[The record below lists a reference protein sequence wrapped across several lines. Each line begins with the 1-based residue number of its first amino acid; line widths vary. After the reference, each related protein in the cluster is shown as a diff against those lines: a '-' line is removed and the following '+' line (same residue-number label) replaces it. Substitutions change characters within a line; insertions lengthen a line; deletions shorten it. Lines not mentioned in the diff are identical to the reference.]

1 MRKSN
6 LRKFASAILAVVMT
20 FGVFVN
26 LTSKTVKA
34 DIAANATIINCNS
47 GVNVR
52 EYPTNQ
58 SRNLGSIGLNQ
69 RVQVTGSTMA
79 ASTDTSD
86 LSTWY
91 SINYTSNGEVR
102 SGYVA
107 AYYVRL
113 DPSGTGPSDG
123 AFESAIANFP
133 ESYKP
138 YLRDL
143 HNAHPSWQ
151 FVPVYTGYDWNSAI
165 AVETRPGGSLISNS
179 SNGSWKSKADFSY
192 NPATNSYT
200 VYDASTW
207 VNASPEI
214 VSFYMDP
221 RNSLNET
228 AIFQFLDLT
237 YTADNSIPSAHVQGI
252 LPGTFLNTSAPNQ
265 NGDVINYCD
274 IFADAGNIADVNP
287 IFLAAHCIQECSK
300 GGSNSSRG
308 TTGYYNLFNIGAY
321 SNVIDATV
329 GGLNFAQNGTSD
341 PAFNST
347 YLIPWDTPGKAIVGG
362 AMWMRD
368 NYIWAGQGT
377 LYFMRFNFDPAS
389 PREKGYHQYMTAT
402 ASVYTEAA
410 RMQTAYIRAGLYD
423 SGQVF
428 RIPVYDNMP
437 GSAVPLPPNE
447 IAPPSSSSGWVGRD
461 GVETFLI
468 YMYRSTLNRD
478 PDTVG
483 INYWYNKIKVE
494 GMSGEDVAYGFV
506 FSQEMQN
513 RNLSDEQYVRIL
525 YNAFLGRE
533 CDQEGLSY
541 WLNRLATGSSRLDVY
556 HGFSRSNEF
565 INLCVNAGFSPYP
578 GYTG

>member
-1 MRKSN
+1 MRKN
-6 LRKFASAILAVVMT
+6 LLRRIASTVLAVVMT
-20 FGVFVN
+20 FGVYAG
-26 LTSKTVKA
+26 LSSKTVYA
-34 DIAANATIINCNS
+34 DIAANATVINCNS

-58 SRNLGSIGLNQ
+58 SRNLGTIGLNQ
-69 RVQVTGSTMA
+69 RIQVTGSTMA
-79 ASTDTSD
+79 SSSDTSD

-91 SINYTSNGEVR
+91 SINYMSNGEVR

-107 AYYVRL
+107 AYYVRR

-143 HNAHPSWQ
+143 HNAHPSWN

-165 AVETRPGGSLISNS
+165 GVETRPGASLISNS
-179 SNGSWKSKADFSY
+179 SNGSWKSKADYAY
-192 NPATNSYT
+192 NASTNTYT
-200 VYDASTW
+200 VVDASTW

-214 VSFYMDP
+214 VAFYMDP

-228 AIFQFLDLT
+228 AIFQFLDLR

-265 NGDVINYCD
+265 NNDVIRYCD
-274 IFADAGNIADVNP
+274 IFADAGNIADINP

-329 GGLNFAQNGTSD
+329 GGLNFAQNGTGD
-341 PAFNST
+341 PGFNST
-347 YLIPWDTPGKAIVGG
+347 YLIPWNTPGKAIVGG

-368 NYIWAGQGT
+368 NYIWAGQET
-377 LYFMRFNFDPAS
+377 LYFMRFNFNPAS
-389 PREKGYHQYMTAT
+389 SRSKGYHQYMTAT

-410 RMQTAYIRAGLYD
+410 RIQTAYVRSGLYD
-423 SGQVF
+423 SGQTF
-428 RIPVYDNMP
+428 LIPVYDNMP
-437 GSAVPLPPNE
+437 GTAVNIPPNE
-447 IAPPSSSSGWVGRD
+447 IAAPSSGSWVGRD
-461 GVETFLI
+461 GIETFLI
-468 YMYRSTLNRD
+468 YMYRATLSRD
-478 PDTVG
+478 PDPVG
-483 INYWYNKIKVE
+483 INYWYNNIQN
-494 GMSGEDVAYGFV
+494 GMSGEDCAYGFV
-506 FSQEMQN
+506 FSQEMTN
-513 RNLSDEQYVRIL
+513 RNLTNDQYVRIL

-533 CDQEGLSY
+533 CDPVGYEY
-541 WLNRLATGSSRLDVY
+541 WMNRLASGSSRLDVY
-556 HGFSRSNEF
+556 HGFSRSQEF
-565 INLCVNAGFSPYP
+565 AALCNNAGFSPY
-578 GYTG
+578 

>member
-1 MRKSN
+1 MRNTLLHKI
-6 LRKFASAILAVVMT
+6 AAAVLTAVMV
-20 FGVFVN
+20 FGVYAGIASN
-26 LTSKTVKA
+26 TALA
-34 DIAANATIINCNS
+34 DIAANATVINCNS

-58 SRNLGSIGLNQ
+58 SRNMGSIGLNQ
-69 RVQVTGSTMA
+69 RIQVTGSTLA

-91 SINYTSNGEVR
+91 SINYVSNGETR

-113 DPSGTGPSDG
+113 DPSATGPSDA

-138 YLRDL
+138 YLRDM

-165 AVETRPGGSLISNS
+165 SVETSPGRSLISNS
-179 SNGSWKSKADFSY
+179 SNGSWKSKADYAY
-192 NPATNSYT
+192 NAATNTYT
-200 VYDASTW
+200 VVDASTW

-214 VSFYMDP
+214 VAFYMDP

-228 AIFQFLDLT
+228 AVFQFLDLT
-237 YTADNSIPSAHVQGI
+237 YTADNSIPSSHVQGI
-252 LPGTFLNTSAPNQ
+252 LPGTFLNTTAANQ

-274 IFADAGNIADVNP
+274 IFADAGNIADINP

-341 PAFNST
+341 PGFNSA
-347 YLIPWDTPGKAIVGG
+347 YLIPWNTPGKAIVGG
-362 AMWMRD
+362 ALWMRD
-368 NYIWAGQGT
+368 NYIWAGQQT
-377 LYFMRFNFDPAS
+377 LYFMRFNFNPES
-389 PREKGYHQYMTAT
+389 SRTKGYHQYMTAT

-410 RMQTAYIRAGLYD
+410 RMQTAYIRSGLYD

-428 RIPVYDNMP
+428 LIPVYDNMP
-437 GSAVPLPPNE
+437 GTAVQLPPNE
-447 IAPPSSSSGWVGRD
+447 IAAPSSGNWVGRD
-461 GVETFLI
+461 GIETFLI
-468 YMYRSTLNRD
+468 YMYRSTLQRD
-478 PDTVG
+478 PDPVG
-483 INYWYNKIKVE
+483 INYWYNNIQG
-494 GMSGEDVAYGFV
+494 GMSGEDCAYGFV

-513 RNLSDEQYVRIL
+513 RNLSNDQYVRIL

-533 CDQEGLSY
+533 CDPVGYDY
-541 WLNRLATGSSRLDVY
+541 WMNRLASGATRLDVY
-556 HGFSRSNEF
+556 HGFSRSAEF
-565 INLCVNAGFSPYP
+565 SALCTNAGFSPY
-578 GYTG
+578 

>member
-1 MRKSN
+1 MRKNS
-6 LRKFASAILAVVMT
+6 LEKLAAFLLATVIAVGF
-20 FGVFVN
+20 FGRFTTITVN
-26 LTSKTVKA
+26 A
-34 DIAANATIINCNS
+34 DISANATVINCNNA
-47 GVNVR
+47 VNVR

-58 SRNLGSIGLNQ
+58 SRNIGSIDLNE
-69 RVQVTGSTMA
+69 RIQVTGSTMA
-79 ASTDTSD
+79 SSTDQSD

-91 SINYTSNGEVR
+91 SINYSSNGEVK

-113 DPSGTGPSDG
+113 DPSGTGASDSS
-123 AFESAIANFP
+123 FESSIADFP

-138 YLRDL
+138 YLRDM

-151 FVPVYTGYDWNSAI
+151 FVPVYTGIDWNT
-165 AVETRPGGSLISNS
+165 AVGIETRPGASLISNN

-192 NPATNSYT
+192 
-200 VYDASTW
+200 DASTNTYHVIDASNW
-207 VNASPEI
+207 VNASSEI
-214 VSFYMDP
+214 VAFYMDP

-228 AIFQFLDLT
+228 AVFQFLDLT
-237 YTADNSIPSAHVQGI
+237 YTTDNSIPSSHVQGI

-287 IFLAAHCIQECSK
+287 IFLAAHAIQECSK

-308 TTGYYNLFNIGAY
+308 TNGFYNLYNIGAY
-321 SNVIDATV
+321 SSAIDATV
-329 GGLNFAQNGTSD
+329 NGLNFAQNGISD
-341 PAFNST
+341 ESFNST

-389 PREKGYHQYMTAT
+389 SRDKGYHQYMTAT

-423 SGQVF
+423 SGEVF
-428 RIPVYDNMP
+428 RIPVFDNMP
-437 GSAVPLPPNE
+437 GTAVSLPANE
-447 IAPPSSSSGWVGRD
+447 IAPPSSGTEWVGRD

-468 YMYRSTLNRD
+468 YLYRSTLSRD
-478 PDTVG
+478 PDTSG
-483 INYWYNKIKVE
+483 INYWYGKIKTE

-506 FSQEMQN
+506 FSQEMTN
-513 RNLSDEQYVRIL
+513 RGLSDEQYVRIL

-533 CDQEGLSY
+533 CDADGLSY
-541 WLNRLATGSSRLDVY
+541 WLNRLSSGSSRLDVY
-556 HGFSRSNEF
+556 HGFSRSAEF
-565 INLCVNAGFSPYP
+565 AALCTNAGFSPY
-578 GYTG
+578 

>member
-1 MRKSN
+1 MRKSL
-6 LRKFASAILAVVMT
+6 LRIIASALTAVIAISS
-20 FGVFVN
+20 FGTLKERNV
-26 LTSKTVKA
+26 SA
-34 DIAANATIINCNS
+34 DIAANATVINCNS
-47 GVNVR
+47 AVNVR

-58 SRNLGSIGLNQ
+58 SRNLGSVALNQ
-69 RVQVTGSTMA
+69 RIQVTGSTFA
-79 ASTDTSD
+79 SSTDTSD

-107 AYYVRL
+107 AYYIRL
-113 DPSGTGPSDG
+113 DPTGTGPSDG
-123 AFESAIANFP
+123 AFESAIAGFP

-151 FVPVYTGYDWNSAI
+151 FVPVYTGFDWNSAI
-165 AVETRPGGSLISNS
+165 NIETRPGGSLISNN
-179 SNGSWKSKADFSY
+179 SNGAWKSKASY
-192 NPATNSYT
+192 SYDSST
-200 VYDASTW
+200 GTYHVYDASNW

-214 VSFYMDP
+214 VAFYMDP

-228 AIFQFLDLT
+228 AVFQFLDLT
-237 YTADNSIPSAHVQGI
+237 YTADNSIPSSHVQGI

-287 IFLAAHCIQECSK
+287 IFLAAHAIQECSK

-308 TTGYYNLFNIGAY
+308 TTGFYNLYNIGAY
-321 SNVIDATV
+321 SSVIDATV
-329 GGLNFAQNGTSD
+329 NGLNFAQNGTSD
-341 PAFNST
+341 PAFNSA
-347 YLIPWDTPGKAIVGG
+347 YLIPWDTPGKSIVGG
-362 AMWMRD
+362 ALWMRD

-389 PREKGYHQYMTAT
+389 PRDKGYHQYMTAT

-410 RMQTAYIRAGLYD
+410 RMQTAYIRSGLYD
-423 SGQVF
+423 SGEVF

-437 GSAVPLPPNE
+437 GSAVTLPPNE
-447 IAPPSSSSGWVGRD
+447 IAPPISGEWVGRD
-461 GVETFLI
+461 GIETFLI
-468 YMYRSTLNRD
+468 YMYRSTLSRNPD
-478 PDTVG
+478 PVG
-483 INYWYNKIKVE
+483 LSYWYNKITVE

-513 RNLSDEQYVRIL
+513 RNLSDDQYVRIL

-533 CDQEGLSY
+533 CEQEGYEY
-541 WLNRLATGSSRLDVY
+541 WMNRLATGSSRLDVY
-556 HGFSRSNEF
+556 HGFSRSTEF
-565 INLCVNAGFSPYP
+565 SNLCTNAGFSPY
-578 GYTG
+578 

>member
-1 MRKSN
+1 MRKSIIRRFAATVLATVIAFGFFGN
-6 LRKFASAILAVVMT
+6 FASKN
-20 FGVFVN
+20 VN
-26 LTSKTVKA
+26 A
-34 DIAANATIINCNS
+34 DIAANATVINCNS

-58 SRNLGSIGLNQ
+58 SRNLGTIGLNQ
-69 RVQVTGSTMA
+69 RIQVTGSTLA

-113 DPSGTGPSDG
+113 DPSGTGPSDA

-138 YLRDL
+138 YLRDM

-165 AVETRPGGSLISNS
+165 SVETRPGRSLISNS
-179 SNGSWKSKADFSY
+179 SNGSWKSKADYAY
-192 NPATNSYT
+192 NPATNTYT
-200 VYDASTW
+200 VVDASTW

-214 VSFYMDP
+214 VAFYMDP

-228 AIFQFLDLT
+228 AVFQFLDLT
-237 YTADNSIPSAHVQGI
+237 YTVDNSIPSAHVQGI
-252 LPGTFLNTSAPNQ
+252 LPGTFLNTSAANQ

-274 IFADAGNIADVNP
+274 IFADAGNIADINP

-347 YLIPWDTPGKAIVGG
+347 YLIPWNTPGKAIVGG

-389 PREKGYHQYMTAT
+389 SRDPGYHQYMTAT
-402 ASVYTEAA
+402 ASIYTEAA
-410 RMQTAYIRAGLYD
+410 RMQTAYIRSGLYD
-423 SGQVF
+423 SGEVF

-437 GSAVPLPPNE
+437 DTAVSLPANE
-447 IAPPSSSSGWVGRD
+447 IAPPSSGGWVGRD
-461 GVETFLI
+461 GIETFLI
-468 YMYRSTLNRD
+468 YMYRSTLLRD

-483 INYWYNKIKVE
+483 INYWYGKITQE
-494 GMSGEDVAYGFV
+494 GMSGEEVAYGFV
-506 FSQEMQN
+506 FSQEMIG
-513 RNLSDEQYVRIL
+513 RNLSDDQYVRIL

-533 CDQEGLSY
+533 CDADGYAY
-541 WLNRLATGSSRLDVY
+541 WINQLASGSSRLDVY
-556 HGFSRSNEF
+556 HGFSRSAEF
-565 INLCVNAGFSPYP
+565 AALCTNAGFNPY
-578 GYTG
+578 